1 MRTGQRTLLVL
12 ATVLLVVGA
21 IPARGQEPRGQE
33 PRAQE
38 PSIAQGQLLKVDANA
53 KTIAIR
59 SAPGAQMQFSYTE
72 DTKVVGADQGVAG
85 LATMSGT
92 DVTVQFVKKGQEN
105 VATQIEVH
113 QKKQ

>member
-1 MRTGQRTLLVL
+1 MRTGKRTLLVL
-12 ATVLLVVGA
+12 AAVLLMLGVM
-21 IPARGQEPRGQE
+21 PALAQE
-33 PRAQE
+33 PRAPE

-59 SAPGAQMQFSYTE
+59 SAQGAPVQFSYTE

-85 LATMSGT
+85 LATMSGA
-92 DVTVQFVKKGQEN
+92 DVTVQFVKKGQDN